1 MEGLAGGEQG
11 GGGLWKALGF
21 LSLLSPILAEL
32 LSGSAPPS
40 EFFQPAAFLLLW
52 AFYGGGALLARELWV
67 RWGGGIGRLMLL
79 GMAYGAI
86 EEGLVIK
93 SWFDPRYYDLAVFE
107 DYGRL
112 AGVNVPW
119 AVWLTVFHTLM
130 SITAPILLAEACF
143 PSLRGR
149 RGLGRRGGWLVLS
162 LFLTGAGL
170 LFVGVDPYRPPLWPY
185 LGAAFLILGMGV
197 AAHRWGEWPLPSPPR
212 WMQAHPAWSG
222 FAIAALLSLNAVI
235 LPTRRWPPLL
245 FVAFAVLL
253 LLGFYALLREAR
265 TRRSAL
271 FGLLTFYT
279 LPMAWL
285 LEVAGVRG
293 TSVVGLLLFLLVR
306 RCLWR

>member
-1 MEGLAGGEQG
+1 MASRRVGRGGR
-11 GGGLWKALGF
+11 WKAVLF
-21 LSLLSPILAEL
+21 LSLLSPLLAEL
-32 LSGSAPPS
+32 LSGSSPPS
-40 EFFQPAAFLLLW
+40 EFFRPAAFFSLW
-52 AFYGGGALLARELWV
+52 TFYGGGALLVRELWV
-67 RWGGGIGRLMLL
+67 RWGRGIGRLMLL
-79 GMAYGAI
+79 GMAYGAV

-93 SWFDPRYYDLAVFE
+93 SWFDPRYYDLAAFT

-112 AGVNVPW
+112 AGVNLPW

-149 RGLGRRGGWLVLS
+149 RWLGRRGRWLVLV
-162 LFLTGAGL
+162 LFLASAGL

-185 LGAAFLILGMGV
+185 LGAALLVLGMGV
-197 AAHRWGEWPLPSPPR
+197 AARRWEEWPLPSPPG
-212 WMQAHPAWSG
+212 WMEAHPAWSG
-222 FAIAALLSLNAVI
+222 FAIAALLSLNAI
-235 LPTRRWPPLL
+235 LLPTRRWPPLL

-271 FGLLTFYT
+271 FGLLAFYT

-306 RCLWR
+306 RCLRR